1 MKVRKAIIPAAG
13 LGTRFLPIT
22 KSVPK
27 EMLPIIDKPTIQF
40 IVEDAVKSGI
50 EDILII
56 ISSSKSSILNY
67 FDYSFQ
73 LEENLKNKSKFKDI
87 YKIKEIAD
95 IANVQFIIQKKPLGL
110 GDAIMMG
117 KNFVNNEPFAILLG
131 DDILINDHNP
141 TLKQCIDIYNRT
153 KSSVLGVQYVNDSD
167 VNKYGIIGIKK
178 NILNSVFEVSSVIE
192 KPSIKD
198 KPSNYAIIGRYVFN
212 PEIFDEISKVNVDS
226 TGEIQLTPAINSL
239 LSKQKVY
246 SKNIEGKRYDIGSKL
261 GFIKAVID
269 FGMDHDEIKHELKE
283 YLKSINDI

>member
-1 MKVRKAIIPAAG
+1 M
-13 LGTRFLPIT
+13 PIT

-131 DDILINDHNP
+131 DDILINDHKP
-141 TLKQCIDIYNRT
+141 TLKQCIDIYNQT

-167 VNKYGIIGIKK
+167 VNKYGIIGIKN
-178 NILNSVFEVSSVIE
+178 NILDSVFEVSSVIE

-239 LSKQKVY
+239 LSKQKIY
-246 SKNIEGKRYDIGSKL
+246 SKNIDGKRYDIGSKL

-269 FGMDHDEIKHELKE
+269 FGMEHDEIKHELKE
-283 YLKSINDI
+283 YLKSISDI